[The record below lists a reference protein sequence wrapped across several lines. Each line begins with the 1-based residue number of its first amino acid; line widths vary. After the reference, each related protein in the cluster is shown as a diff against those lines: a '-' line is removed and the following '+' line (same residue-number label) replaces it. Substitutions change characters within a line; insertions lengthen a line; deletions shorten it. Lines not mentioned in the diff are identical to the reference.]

1 MMYYPSHSGGANT
14 PNVADGSAGGVNGGV
29 GPSSLDYKDIL
40 DERFASPRNL
50 VKQSQ
55 PLLSKNQFIS
65 YLNES
70 TQDMPLSPKR
80 RQHLK

>member
-1 MMYYPSHSGGANT
+1 MYYPSQMQGGATT
-14 PNVADGSAGGVNGGV
+14 PNVTDGSGPGG
-29 GPSSLDYKDIL
+29 GPGSLDYKDIL
-40 DERFASPRNL
+40 DERFASPRVM

-70 TQDMPLSPKR
+70 T
-80 RQHLK
+80 

>member
-1 MMYYPSHSGGANT
+1 MAAQGGATT
-14 PNVADGSAGGVNGGV
+14 PSVTNDGGQGV
-29 GPSSLDYKDIL
+29 LDYKDIL
-40 DERFASPRNL
+40 DERFASPRVM

-70 TQDMPLSPKR
+70 TQDMPMSPKR
-80 RQHLK
+80 R

>member
-1 MMYYPSHSGGANT
+1 MYYPSQMQGGATT
-14 PNVADGSAGGVNGGV
+14 PSVTDGAGANG
-29 GPSSLDYKDIL
+29 SLDYKDIL
-40 DERFASPRNL
+40 DERFASPRVM

-80 RQHLK
+80 R